1 MNKGIIGRRN
11 SFSLLKSS
19 FSKDDKIIHVH
30 CSSYGEYLM
39 SENLIKKLK
48 NKFEDHKILLSFISP
63 SGFENINKNKF
74 ECVIYLPTDTSNNCK
89 KFYEII
95 SPNITL
101 FMKNEVWP
109 NFIKYAKKSG
119 SKTYSIGG
127 NFKANKLKRFLG
139 IYHSM
144 KKFDRIFVLN
154 KSSKKILNRI
164 DKKKITVIGD
174 LRFDS
179 DIPSLSIG
187 FKKIIDRFINGKQC
201 IVFGSTWKEDEKL
214 AVKFITES
222 KRNIKYI
229 IAPHE
234 ISNNCHRLKQS
245 LEKKAVLFSELMS
258 AKNFNKYSCLIVDN
272 VGMLSSL
279 YSFAT
284 VAYVGGGL
292 GKKGLHNTIEPAHF
306 SKPIIIGNNFENFDE
321 AEEMIKNGGM
331 LSISN
336 YDDFYNKIEK
346 IIANKKIIEKMSR
359 LNNEYYLSKK
369 GAVETVLDII
379 NQDF

>member
-1 MNKGIIGRRN
+1 
-11 SFSLLKSS
+11 
-19 FSKDDKIIHVH
+19 
-30 CSSYGEYLM
+30 M

-63 SGFENINKNKF
+63 SGFENVKKNKF

-127 NFKANKLKRFLG
+127 NFKANKLKRFFG
-139 IYHSM
+139 IYQSM

-164 DKKKITVIGD
+164 DKKKVIVIGD

-179 DIPSLSIG
+179 IIPSLSVG
-187 FKKIIDRFINGKQC
+187 FKKNIERFINGKQC
-201 IVFGSTWKEDEKL
+201 IVFGSTWKEDEKI

-234 ISNNCHRLKQS
+234 ISSNCHRLKQS

-258 AKNFNKYSCLIVDN
+258 TKNFNKYSCLIVDN

-284 VAYVGGGL
+284 IAYVGGGL

>member
-1 MNKGIIGRRN
+1 M
-11 SFSLLKSS
+11 KSS
-19 FSKDDKIIHVH
+19 FNKDDKIIHVH

-39 SENLIKKLK
+39 SENLVEKLK
-48 NKFEDHKILLSFISP
+48 NKFVGHKILLSFISP
-63 SGFENINKNKF
+63 SGFENVKKNKF
-74 ECVIYLPTDTSNNCK
+74 DCVIYLPTDTSNNCK

-127 NFKANKLKRFLG
+127 NFKANRLKRFFN
-139 IYHSM
+139 IYQSM
-144 KKFDRIFVLN
+144 KKFDRIFVMN

-164 DKKKITVIGD
+164 NKKKITVIGD

-179 DIPSLSIG
+179 NIPSLSISL
-187 FKKIIDRFINGKQC
+187 KKIIEKFINGKQC

-214 AVKFITES
+214 AVKYITES

-234 ISNNCHRLKQS
+234 IYNNCYRLKQT
-245 LEKKAVLFSELMS
+245 LEKKAILFSDLIS
-258 AKNFNKYSCLIVDN
+258 AKDFDNYSCLIVDN

-284 VAYVGGGL
+284 IAYVGGGL

-306 SKPIIIGNNFENFDE
+306 SKPIIIGNNFENFNE

-336 YDDFYNKIEK
+336 YNEFYNRIEK
-346 IIANKKIIEKMSR
+346 IISNKKIIETMSR

-369 GAVETVLDII
+369 GAVELVI
-379 NQDF
+379 NNI

>member
-1 MNKGIIGRRN
+1 
-11 SFSLLKSS
+11 
-19 FSKDDKIIHVH
+19 
-30 CSSYGEYLM
+30 M
-39 SENLIKKLK
+39 SENLIEKLK
-48 NKFEDHKILLSFISP
+48 KKFEGHKILLSFISP
-63 SGFENINKNKF
+63 SGFENIKKNKF
-74 ECVIYLPTDTSNNCK
+74 DCVIYLPTDTFNNCV

-95 SPNITL
+95 SPSITL
-101 FMKNEVWP
+101 FMRNEVWP

-127 NFKANKLKRFLG
+127 NFKANRLKIFFN
-139 IYHSM
+139 IYQSM
-144 KKFDRIFVLN
+144 KKFDRIFVQN
-154 KSSKKILNRI
+154 KSSKKILNGI

-179 DIPSLSIG
+179 NIPSLSVS
-187 FKKIIDRFINGKQC
+187 FKKIIERFINGKQC
-201 IVFGSTWKEDEKL
+201 VVFGSTWKKDEKL
-214 AVKFITES
+214 AVKYITES
-222 KRNIKYI
+222 KRDIKYI

-234 ISNNCHRLKQS
+234 ISNNCYRLKQS
-245 LEKKAVLFSELMS
+245 LIKKAVLFSDLML
-258 AKNFNKYSCLIVDN
+258 AKNFDNYSCLIVDN

-284 VAYVGGGL
+284 IAYVGGGL

-321 AEEMIKNGGM
+321 AKEMIKNGGM

-336 YDDFYNKIEK
+336 YDEFYDKIEK
-346 IIANKKIIEKMSR
+346 IIADKKIIEKMSK
-359 LNNEYYLSKK
+359 LNNEYYMSNK

-379 NQDF
+379 SQDF

>member
-1 MNKGIIGRRN
+1 
-11 SFSLLKSS
+11 
-19 FSKDDKIIHVH
+19 
-30 CSSYGEYLM
+30 M

-63 SGFENINKNKF
+63 SGFENVKKNKF

-127 NFKANKLKRFLG
+127 NFKLNKLKRFFG
-139 IYHSM
+139 IYQSM

-164 DKKKITVIGD
+164 DKKKITVIRD

-187 FKKIIDRFINGKQC
+187 FKKIIERFIDGKQC

-279 YSFAT
+279 YSFGT
-284 VAYVGGGL
+284 IAYVGGGL

-379 NQDF
+379 SQDF